1 MNRTE
6 SRSIDHSLS
15 YDPDPYQQ
23 HPLSSWSHPDPPQ
36 RLASSSATP
45 NGVSNGYPQQ
55 SQQST
60 HPSILAAAAAMA
72 SVGTRPVV
80 MEEEMLPR
88 GLDPPL
94 LRSPLYSADAMVLL
108 APHLIDAISGSLPSD
123 AWEYMS
129 IPIPA
134 VAAAPSVDSS
144 VPNTPEY
151 HLIKDGI
158 RGYAVL
164 EILTTERNYYKE
176 LGVIKNICKKRLEER
191 EILSR
196 ISINKIF
203 AGMEDLYDLHTS
215 FLAMMEEL
223 LSADSWAPSETS
235 IGTLFL
241 EYKEQMAKYYIVYIN
256 NYSSATKTMSEEE
269 TNNPEF
275 KKFLIVSLTSVNI
288 WDEDIDDSPQ
298 ECTKS
303 EEVKHG
309 LKDLLVR
316 PMQRM
321 TKYPLLIRELDKKT
335 ADNHP
340 DSANI
345 KNALEAMSSLA
356 TTVNDKMA
364 EMVML
369 ISLFKAHDVT
379 LNCPPTLL
387 TSRRRCIISID
398 AMDRSNRHLH
408 LFLCS
413 DLIMVVTVQRK
424 VFGAQ
429 QHQYKFLRWL
439 DLLEVTLED
448 LGNDW
453 ARITLSDENRRAT
466 SLTTPGFSNLFEF
479 KIDGQEP
486 GSRRMDFIRS
496 LQSELRTVRKEA
508 GLPPLLLYQ

>member
-1 MNRTE
+1 
-6 SRSIDHSLS
+6 
-15 YDPDPYQQ
+15 
-23 HPLSSWSHPDPPQ
+23 
-36 RLASSSATP
+36 
-45 NGVSNGYPQQ
+45 
-55 SQQST
+55 
-60 HPSILAAAAAMA
+60 
-72 SVGTRPVV
+72 
-80 MEEEMLPR
+80 
-88 GLDPPL
+88 
-94 LRSPLYSADAMVLL
+94 
-108 APHLIDAISGSLPSD
+108 
-123 AWEYMS
+123 MS

-134 VAAAPSVDSS
+134 VATAPSVDSS

-176 LGVIKNICKKRLEER
+176 LGVIKNVGAGVFCDLDCVSRTNVGSQICKKRLEER

-215 FLAMMEEL
+215 FLAKMEEL

-241 EYKEQMAKYYIVYIN
+241 EYVRSYSVSVADIINATNNLQKEQMAKYYIVYIN

-275 KKFLIVSLTSVNI
+275 KKFLI
-288 WDEDIDDSPQ
+288 

-453 ARITLSDENRRAT
+453 ARITLSEENRRAT

-496 LQSELRTVRKEA
+496 LQSELRT
-508 GLPPLLLYQ
+508 